1 MCLIV
6 FDWRPD
12 ALDGPLFTLAANR
25 DEFFRRTAQ
34 PIGWWDDARGVLAG
48 RDLVGGGTWLGMSR
62 DGRFAALTNYR
73 APHDMRVDA
82 PTRGTLVSDWLASA
96 RSGTRLAPGRS
107 QSDGEDDSQSDEQ
120 RDDESNGETGGGEH
134 ETPLA
139 YLHRVAQTG
148 EIYNGFN
155 LLVGDWKRRE
165 LAWYC
170 NRSKLAPALLAPGT
184 HGISNA
190 ILDTAWPKLVR
201 KRTELR
207 ELLARDPM
215 PPLERLIDL
224 MRDPRVASDAELPST
239 GIPLERERALSA
251 AFIET
256 PEYGTRGTTALRVV
270 ANGEMI
276 SVAVA
281 ERSDDN
287 GSHRVVRPG
296 DFERSFAFN
305 VEREIA
311 WSPYSRVVPR
321 SPA

>member
-12 ALDGPLFTLAANR
+12 AVDGPIFTLAANR
-25 DEFFRRTAQ
+25 DEFFRRTAE
-34 PIGWWDDARGVLAG
+34 PIAWWSDAPGVLAG
-48 RDLVGGGTWLGMSR
+48 RDLLGGGTWLGLSR

-73 APHDMRVDA
+73 APHETRADA
-82 PTRGTLVSDWLASA
+82 PTRGTLVSDWLASGSA
-96 RSGTRLAPGRS
+96 G
-107 QSDGEDDSQSDEQ
+107 
-120 RDDESNGETGGGEH
+120 SNGMENGGVNGGPR

-139 YLHRVAQTG
+139 YLQRVAKTG
-148 EIYNGFN
+148 DMYNGFN
-155 LLVGDWKRRE
+155 LLVGDWTRRE

-170 NRSKLAPALLAPGT
+170 NRSNVAPALLMPGT

-190 ILDTAWPKLVR
+190 VLDTAWPKLVR
-201 KRTELR
+201 KRVELSA
-207 ELLARDPM
+207 LLTRNPM

-224 MRDPRVASDAELPST
+224 MRDPRVAPDDELPAT

-270 ANGEMI
+270 ANAEMV

-287 GSHRVVRPG
+287 GSHRIVRPG

-305 VEREIA
+305 VEPQIA
-311 WSPYSRVVPR
+311 
-321 SPA
+321 

>member
-6 FDWRPD
+6 FDWRP
-12 ALDGPLFTLAANR
+12 AAVDGPIFTLAANR
-25 DEFFRRTAQ
+25 DEFFRRTAE
-34 PIGWWDDARGVLAG
+34 PISWWHDTPTVLAG

-73 APHDMRVDA
+73 APHEMRADA
-82 PTRGTLVSDWLASA
+82 PTRGTLVSDWL
-96 RSGTRLAPGRS
+96 SGTT
-107 QSDGEDDSQSDEQ
+107 
-120 RDDESNGETGGGEH
+120 NGSVNGTH
-134 ETPLA
+134 ETPLD
-139 YLHRVAQTG
+139 YLQHVARTG
-148 EIYNGFN
+148 DIYNGFN
-155 LLVGDWKRRE
+155 LLVGDWTRRE

-170 NRSKLAPALLAPGT
+170 NRSNAAPMLLAPGT

-190 ILDTAWPKLVR
+190 VLDTAWPKLVN
-201 KRTELR
+201 KRAELGAT
-207 ELLARDPM
+207 LTRDAM

-224 MRDPRVASDAELPST
+224 MRDPRLARDDELPST
-239 GIPLERERALSA
+239 GIPLERERVLSA

-270 ANGEMI
+270 SHGEVI

-287 GSHRVVRPG
+287 GSHRIVRPG

-311 WSPYSRVVPR
+311 
-321 SPA
+321 

>member
-12 ALDGPLFTLAANR
+12 AVDGPLFTLAANR
-25 DEFFRRTAQ
+25 DEFFHRTAQ

-62 DGRFAALTNYR
+62 HGRFAALTNYR
-73 APHDMRVDA
+73 APHDMRADA
-82 PTRGTLVSDWLASA
+82 PTRGTLVSDWLACEEPA
-96 RSGTRLAPGRS
+96 FDAGRNGGENHDAN
-107 QSDGEDDSQSDEQ
+107 DGEQ
-120 RDDESNGETGGGEH
+120 

-139 YLHRVAQTG
+139 YLRRVAQTG
-148 EIYNGFN
+148 DLYNGFN
-155 LLVGDWKRRE
+155 LLVGDWTSRE

-170 NRSKLAPALLAPGT
+170 NRSNLAPALLAPGT

-190 ILDTAWPKLVR
+190 ILDTPWPKLVR
-201 KRTELR
+201 KRAELGA
-207 ELLARDPM
+207 LLTRNPM
-215 PPLERLIDL
+215 PPLEYLIDL
-224 MRDPRVASDAELPST
+224 MRDPRVAADAELPST
-239 GIPLERERALSA
+239 GIALERERALSA

-256 PEYGTRGTTALRVV
+256 PGYGTRGTTALRVV
-270 ANGEMI
+270 ANGEMV

-287 GSHRVVRPG
+287 GSHRIVRPG

-311 WSPYSRVVPR
+311 
-321 SPA
+321 

>member
-12 ALDGPLFTLAANR
+12 AVDGPLFTLAANR
-25 DEFFRRTAQ
+25 DEFFRRTAE
-34 PIGWWDDARGVLAG
+34 PISWWQDAPGVLAG
-48 RDLVGGGTWLGMSR
+48 RDLQGGGTWLGMSG

-73 APHDMRVDA
+73 APHEMRADA
-82 PTRGTLVSDWLASA
+82 PTRGTLVSDWLKAA
-96 RSGTRLAPGRS
+96 TRDA
-107 QSDGEDDSQSDEQ
+107 
-120 RDDESNGETGGGEH
+120 TGNPH
-134 ETPLA
+134 ATPLA
-139 YLHRVAQTG
+139 YLQHVAQTG
-148 EIYNGFN
+148 DIYNGFN
-155 LLVGDWKRRE
+155 LLVGDWTRRE

-170 NRSKLAPALLAPGT
+170 NRGGLAPTLLAPGT

-190 ILDTAWPKLVR
+190 VLDTAWPKLVK
-201 KRTELR
+201 KRAELAT
-207 ELLARDPM
+207 LLARDAM

-224 MRDPRVASDAELPST
+224 MRDPRLARDDELPST

-256 PEYGTRGTTALRVV
+256 PEYGTRGTTALRVAAHGQV
-270 ANGEMI
+270 I

-287 GSHRVVRPG
+287 GSHRIVRPG

-305 VEREIA
+305 IEREME
-311 WSPYSRVVPR
+311 
-321 SPA
+321 

>member
-6 FDWRPD
+6 FDWRP
-12 ALDGPLFTLAANR
+12 AAVDGPLFTLAANR
-25 DEFFRRTAQ
+25 DEFFRRTAE
-34 PIGWWDDARGVLAG
+34 PISWWHDAPSVLAG

-73 APHDMRVDA
+73 APHEMRADA
-82 PTRGTLVSDWLASA
+82 PTRGTLVSDWL
-96 RSGTRLAPGRS
+96 SGTA
-107 QSDGEDDSQSDEQ
+107 
-120 RDDESNGETGGGEH
+120 NGSVHGTQ
-134 ETPLA
+134 ETPLD
-139 YLHRVAQTG
+139 YLQHVARTG

-155 LLVGDWKRRE
+155 LLVGDWTRRE
-165 LAWYC
+165 LGWYC
-170 NRSKLAPALLAPGT
+170 NRSNAAPMLLAPGT

-190 ILDTAWPKLVR
+190 VLDTAWPKLVK
-201 KRTELR
+201 KRAELR
-207 ELLARDPM
+207 AILTRDAM

-224 MRDPRVASDAELPST
+224 MRDPRLARDNELPST

-270 ANGEMI
+270 SHGDVI
-276 SVAVA
+276 GVAVA

-287 GSHRVVRPG
+287 GSHRVLRPG

-311 WSPYSRVVPR
+311 
-321 SPA
+321 

>member
-12 ALDGPLFTLAANR
+12 AVDGPIFTLAANR
-25 DEFFRRTAQ
+25 DEFFRRTAE
-34 PIGWWDDARGVLAG
+34 PIAWWSDTPGVLAG
-48 RDLVGGGTWLGMSR
+48 RDLLGGGTWLGLSR

-73 APHDMRVDA
+73 APHETRADA
-82 PTRGTLVSDWLASA
+82 PTRGTLVSDWLASGSA
-96 RSGTRLAPGRS
+96 G
-107 QSDGEDDSQSDEQ
+107 
-120 RDDESNGETGGGEH
+120 SNGMENGGPR

-139 YLHRVAQTG
+139 YLQCVAKTG
-148 EIYNGFN
+148 DMYNGFN
-155 LLVGDWKRRE
+155 LLVGDWTRRE

-170 NRSKLAPALLAPGT
+170 NRSSVAPALLTPGT

-190 ILDTAWPKLVR
+190 VLDTAWPKLVR
-201 KRTELR
+201 KRAELSA
-207 ELLARDPM
+207 LLTRNPM

-224 MRDPRVASDAELPST
+224 MRDPRVAPDDELPAT

-270 ANGEMI
+270 ANAEMV

-287 GSHRVVRPG
+287 GSHRIVRPG

-305 VEREIA
+305 VEPQIA
-311 WSPYSRVVPR
+311 
-321 SPA
+321 

>member
-25 DEFFRRTAQ
+25 DEFFRRTAE
-34 PIGWWDDARGVLAG
+34 PISWWHDAPTVLAG

-73 APHDMRVDA
+73 APHEMRADA
-82 PTRGTLVSDWLASA
+82 PTRGTLVSDWLTGSA
-96 RSGTRLAPGRS
+96 QGADNSKGNSKAP
-107 QSDGEDDSQSDEQ
+107 
-120 RDDESNGETGGGEH
+120 H
-134 ETPLA
+134 ETPLG
-139 YLHRVAQTG
+139 YLQHVAQTG

-155 LLVGDWKRRE
+155 LLIGDWTRRE
-165 LAWYC
+165 LGWYC
-170 NRSKLAPALLAPGT
+170 NRSNIAPTLLAPGT

-190 ILDTAWPKLVR
+190 VLDTAWPKLVR
-201 KRTELR
+201 KRTELAAM
-207 ELLARDPM
+207 LTRDAM

-224 MRDPRVASDAELPST
+224 MRDPRLARDDELPST

-256 PEYGTRGTTALRVV
+256 PEYGTRGTTAVRVV
-270 ANGEMI
+270 AHGDVI
-276 SVAVA
+276 SVAAA

-287 GSHRVVRPG
+287 GSHRIVRPG

-311 WSPYSRVVPR
+311 
-321 SPA
+321 